1 MNREC
6 LGGIHIQPMNQGST
20 ALDSDL
26 DRYLQQAQR
35 FPVLQADE
43 ERRLA
48 ERWRNTKDPAA
59 AEQLLGS
66 HLRLVIKIARGF
78 GGYGLPLGDL
88 VAEGS
93 VGLMQALTKFEPE
106 RGFRFSTYAMWWVRA
121 AIQEYVLYNRSLVRM
136 GTTAAQKKLFFNLR
150 RLKSRLDELGSG
162 DLSATTIA
170 TISEELGVS
179 ERDVIEMNQ
188 RLSATDQSLATPVA
202 DDHDREWGDMLASAD
217 EDQEHIV
224 AEASE
229 LTWRRELLA
238 DGMNTLSERE
248 RHILSERRLKDEPLR
263 LEDLSQIYG
272 VSRERVRQI
281 EVRAFAKLRNAM
293 LGATAAAANDG
304 QRAAA

>member
-1 MNREC
+1 M
-6 LGGIHIQPMNQGST
+6 GGIHIQQMNQGST
-20 ALDSDL
+20 ALHSDL
-26 DRYLQQAQR
+26 DRYLQQAQQ

-48 ERWRNTKDPAA
+48 ETWQNTKDPTA

-88 VAEGS
+88 IAEGN

-106 RGFRFSTYAMWWVRA
+106 RGFRFATYAMWWVRA
-121 AIQEYVLYNRSLVRM
+121 AIQEYVLHNRSLVRM

-150 RLKSRLDELGSG
+150 RLKSRLGELGNG
-162 DLSATTIA
+162 DLSAATIA

-188 RLSATDQSLATPVA
+188 RLSATDQSLATPVF
-202 DDHDREWGDMLASAD
+202 DDHDQQWEDMLTSQE
-217 EDQEHIV
+217 EDQEAII

-238 DGMNTLSERE
+238 DGMNMLSERE
-248 RHILSERRLKDEPLR
+248 CHILSERRLKDEPLR
-263 LEDLSQIYG
+263 LEDLSQMYG

-281 EVRAFAKLRNAM
+281 EVRAFAKLQKAI
-293 LGATAAAANDG
+293 LGTAANAAANDG
-304 QRAAA
+304 QRVAA